1 MSFKDIFQSSDQTI
15 TKDDVEIDKPR
26 MFKVI
31 LHNDDYTPMDFVVS
45 VLVTIFHKNHAESTQ
60 IMLNVHN
67 KGKGI
72 CGVYTFGIAETKVH
86 QVHEI
91 AGQNGYPL
99 KASLEE
105 A

>member
-1 MSFKDIFQSSDQTI
+1 MSFKNSFQNSEQTI
-15 TKDDVEIDKPR
+15 TRKEVQEDKPR
-26 MFKVI
+26 LFKVI
-31 LHNDDYTPMDFVVS
+31 LHNDDYTPMDFVIS
-45 VLVTIFHKNHAESTQ
+45 VLEIIFHKNYAESTQ

-86 QVHEI
+86 QVEEM
-91 AGQNGYPL
+91 AEKNEYPL